1 MFNFFLAGKFSD
13 GVRPV
18 RNPFNT
24 WYISR
29 EVWPYDTYPLWL
41 QGMVYL
47 LSPSNTADLFQAALR
62 THYMLTDDVFIGI
75 LVNKTAK
82 PGQKSLIIGNISAYG
97 SPGYEEEICQTWIDG
112 YVPFFHIPDSRLY
125 LSWFHWELEGFQCSP
140 QLKQAT
146 KVCLAVISIVFYSFL
161 LLYLHTKFSFS
172 YREVLSEVLD
182 KWCNRK
188 FQA

>member
-1 MFNFFLAGKFSD
+1 MFNYFLAGKLAQ

-62 THYMLTDDVFIGI
+62 THYMHTDDVFIGI

-82 PGQKSLIIGNISAYG
+82 PGQRSLIINDLSAWVELG
-97 SPGYEEEICQTWIDG
+97 WEESLCQTWIDG
-112 YVPFFHIPDSRLY
+112 TTPFFHIPDNKLY
-125 LSWFHWELEGFQCSP
+125 LSWFIWEAEGM
-140 QLKQAT
+140 
-146 KVCLAVISIVFYSFL
+146 VCTPTLHFLMKLILVLFSIMLYSFFL
-161 LLYLHTKFSFS
+161 ISLYRHCHSRMWF
-172 YREVLSEVLD
+172 VLGGGG
-182 KWCNRK
+182 KN
-188 FQA
+188 